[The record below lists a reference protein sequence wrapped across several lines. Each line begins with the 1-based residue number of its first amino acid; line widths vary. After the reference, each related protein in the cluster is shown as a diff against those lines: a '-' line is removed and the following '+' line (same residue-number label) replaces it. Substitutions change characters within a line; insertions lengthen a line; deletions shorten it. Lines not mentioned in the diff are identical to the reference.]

1 MRTKH
6 IFYSMALVAAL
17 AACTQEEFNT
27 PVDTNNQNLAV
38 RPLLGDIQLTTG
50 AQTRFALNE
59 DDATKAQPVFAE
71 GDKLG
76 AAIIDQPT
84 YSVASG
90 NTYAEALKTAVNGAV
105 DLYTI
110 VENYSSNNC
119 FTLNN
124 GIWTVDQPMVE
135 GNYLF
140 YAPYNQKMQART
152 PLSIVLPVKQ
162 DASESRSALEEF
174 YNSGSVVQLGYQFL
188 EAKNGEPQKPNVA
201 MRDVFAYPLFTI
213 QNNFSGYLVDENYR
227 NPELYAG
234 PITLDSLQVSI
245 VNSSYQAQE
254 MVCGGVLKHAG
265 DNTKTGLTATE
276 GVVGMM
282 NKTGKW
288 VGSPMEN
295 YTADLLSA
303 TTTGCADYNEN
314 NSDVTNVDRTPGV
327 ITTFD
332 FGGKALASKGS
343 YQFYGVL
350 PAAVYTKDDD
360 SQSMRLTLF
369 VTINGKN
376 YKIEQAYV
384 TVDPMD
390 GTVTVTGENKA
401 GVLMTSD
408 VDKITLIK
416 GQKYPQEELNF
427 DKKEGLDA
435 KPSAGSILTLNLMGG
450 VTTSNVIAQVGTLVP
465 EEAPVTLIENNE
477 DFIRFFKDQLNGSA
491 LAEQTAGGIKGP
503 KYQFS
508 DDTEALINS
517 ELIDALFTYNNKGS
531 LTIDRGLVIANDV
544 KATMNSTSGN
554 YAAIKFKSANGNEYV
569 INLKTTSGGYDVTS
583 NVLTS
588 THNSATLSIHVTT
601 GATYAVNVATTLGN
615 LRNDGTLTIAANQT
629 LTPTAMVNNGVIT
642 LNGQIATA
650 IENNG
655 IVNVEAGTAS
665 VAINAGVGQIEVDA
679 ANKAASVAVL
689 GGTQTGIYTLADADA
704 FTAANIKAADAIA
717 WVNAIKI
724 DNDGAAAFTAD
735 KLKEV
740 KDINAVYAGSA
751 SFVAGTYDMSK
762 VALVLSGSS
771 KNIGGQGV
779 GTTTVTGINILN
791 TTAGNVQ
798 LNGISATG
806 TFTNAVG
813 VSGKILADGTNAKWN
828 GGKAE

>member
-84 YSVASG
+84 YDLTSG
-90 NTYAEALKTAVNGAV
+90 NTYAEALKNAANGAV

-140 YAPYNQKMQART
+140 YASYNQKMQSRT

-245 VNSSYQAQE
+245 VNASYQAQE
-254 MVCGGVLKHAG
+254 MVCGGVLEHA
-265 DNTKTGLTATE
+265 DDITKTGLTATE

-295 YTADLLSA
+295 YTADLLST
-303 TTTGCADYNEN
+303 TTTGCANYDK
-314 NSDVTNVDRTPGV
+314 SKTDVASVDRTPGV

-350 PAAVYTKDDD
+350 PAAVYTDEVN
-360 SQSMRLTLF
+360 SLNMRLTLF

-376 YKIEQAYV
+376 YKIEQANV
-384 TVDPMD
+384 KVDLTD
-390 GTVTVTGENKA
+390 GTVTVANENKA

-408 VDKITLIK
+408 VDKITLIN

-491 LAEQTAGGIKGP
+491 LAEGTSGIDGP

-508 DDTEALINS
+508 ANTEALINS

-569 INLKTTSGGYDVTS
+569 INLKTTSGGYDVAS

-588 THNSATLSIHVTT
+588 TYNSATLSIHVTE
-601 GATYAVNVATTLGN
+601 GASYTVSSATTLGN
-615 LRNDGTLTIAANQT
+615 LRNDGMLTIAANQT

-655 IVNVEAGTAS
+655 IVNVEAATAS

-689 GGTQTGIYTLADADA
+689 GGTQTGIYTLADANA

-791 TTAGNVQ
+791 TTVDNVQ

-806 TFTNAVG
+806 TFTNAAG